1 MLKNKCLLRMP
12 RRFVSEDLT
21 ALWVRL
27 GDPSTP
33 AAQPFRQGLRIHQ
46 GCYKVWTPKHGVVY
60 RGNLYKYRTPDPIRT
75 LVIINCL
82 SKRIQNQWHNLIL
95 EPPGATP
102 CIKWEGDWSRTILIF
117 GQLYG
122 LLYLYYIVFILH
134 QEIILSIQLWQIKT
148 NKMQIKW
155 IRFQA
160 WSETI
165 QGGVGLQESKTLS
178 K

>member
-1 MLKNKCLLRMP
+1 MPATRVP

-27 GDPSTP
+27 GHPSTP

-95 EPPGATP
+95 ESPGATP
-102 CIKWEGDWSRTILIF
+102 WHKMRG
-117 GQLYG
+117 G
-122 LLYLYYIVFILH
+122 LEQNHPDFWTALWIIIFILYCIH
-134 QEIILSIQLWQIKT
+134 ITSRNNINDIITYINYDK
-148 NKMQIKW
+148 
-155 IRFQA
+155 
-160 WSETI
+160 
-165 QGGVGLQESKTLS
+165 
-178 K
+178 